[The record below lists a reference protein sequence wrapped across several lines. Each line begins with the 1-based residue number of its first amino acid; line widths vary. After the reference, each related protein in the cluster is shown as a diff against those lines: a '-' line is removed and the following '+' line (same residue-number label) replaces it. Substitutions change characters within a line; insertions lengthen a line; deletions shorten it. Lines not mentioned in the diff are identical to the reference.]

1 MWLRR
6 SMPSFAA
13 IKPTYDEFLQMLAK
27 TINMLFMVRRKAFIL
42 TKTSHLR
49 LPIPARLSA
58 ACNRIVH
65 DVIKNKKI
73 CLKLQD
79 SLLRRD

>member
-6 SMPSFAA
+6 IMPSFEA
-13 IKPTYDEFLQMLAK
+13 IKPTYEFLQMLGK
-27 TINMLFMVRRKAFIL
+27 TINVFMVIKKAIIL
-42 TKTSHLR
+42 TTTSHLR
-49 LPIPARLSA
+49 LPKPARLA
-58 ACNRIVH
+58 TACNRIVH

-79 SLLRRD
+79 SLLRQD